1 MMNGNGNGH
10 TKSGASRGDREQAE
24 QFGRYLGLLL
34 LLAFALRSISLVRQ
48 STTKKE
54 TLPLRPPFNA
64 EFLLYLLLPREE
76 MEVVSGDLI
85 EGHGTVLKRFDK
97 RRADIWFC
105 KQVVGLLLPLVRR
118 ALLKIGTLVWLGRV
132 LRRLVS

>member
-10 TKSGASRGDREQAE
+10 ATSSASPGDREQAE

-34 LLAFALRSISLVRQ
+34 LLAFLLRSISLAGQ
-48 STTKKE
+48 STIEKE

-85 EGHGTVLKRFDK
+85 EGYGTVRERFDK

-105 KQVVGLLLPLVRR
+105 KQVVGSLLPLVRR
-118 ALLKIGTLVWLGRV
+118 ALLRIGALVWLGRI